1 MTTPSSLVGEMEQ
14 LEVRTIKKVSAR
26 LVPFL
31 VLCYLV
37 AYLDRVNVG
46 FAALTMNKDLG
57 LSASAYGFGAGVFF
71 LAYFFFEV
79 PSNLFLERVGARK
92 WIARI
97 MFSWGVVSG
106 AMAFVTGEK
115 SFFAVRVLLGIAEA
129 GFFPG
134 IIFYL
139 TLWFP
144 AAYRARIIGY
154 FMAAIPLST
163 VVGAP
168 ISGWLLGFDG
178 HLGLKGWQWMFILEA
193 LPSLILSVVVF
204 GYLTDRP
211 ADATWLAPDE
221 RAWLAQRMAQERQ
234 QRESVRSYS
243 VKQALMNPRV
253 LALSVIYF
261 GAVALNYGLSFFLPQ
276 IVKAF
281 GVSNFQTG
289 FISALPYVVGV
300 VSIVAWGHRS
310 DRKLERRFHSA
321 FPLGV
326 AATGIAV
333 STMLDDPTMKMIAFS
348 IAGFGIFGNL
358 PVFWTL
364 PAAFLSGP
372 AAAGGIALINSIGN
386 LAGFAGPFAMGRIKD
401 LTGSYT
407 GGLLSLAAAGYIA
420 MIIVLVIGHD
430 HSLERRPK
438 PERDVPV

>member
-1 MTTPSSLVGEMEQ
+1 MEQ
-14 LEVRTIKKVSAR
+14 IEVQTIRRVSTR

-31 VLCYLV
+31 ILCYFV

-57 LSASAYGFGAGVFF
+57 LTASAYGFGAGVFF
-71 LAYFFFEV
+71 LAYFIFEV

-97 MFSWGVVSG
+97 MFSWGLLSG
-106 AMAFVTGEK
+106 AMAFIQGET
-115 SFFAVRVLLGIAEA
+115 SFYVVRVLLGIAEA

-144 AAYRARIIGY
+144 AVYRARIIGY

-163 VVGAP
+163 VIGAP
-168 ISGWLLGFDG
+168 VSGWLLGFDG
-178 HLGLKGWQWMFILEA
+178 HLGLKGWQWLFILEA
-193 LPSLILSVVVF
+193 VPALILSFVVF
-204 GYLTDRP
+204 FYLTDRP
-211 ADATWLAPDE
+211 AAATWLKADE
-221 RAWLAQRMAQERQ
+221 RAWLVERMAEERR
-234 QRESVRSYS
+234 QRESARTFSVR
-243 VKQALMNPRV
+243 QALMNSKV
-253 LALSVIYF
+253 LALSLIYF

-289 FISALPYVVGV
+289 VVSALPYVVGT
-300 VSIVAWGHRS
+300 VSIVAWGRRS
-310 DRKLERRFHSA
+310 DRKLERRFHCA

-326 AATGIAV
+326 AATAIAV
-333 STMLDDPTMKMIAFS
+333 STAIDDPTMKMAALS
-348 IAGFGIFGNL
+348 VAGFGIFGNL

-364 PAAFLSGP
+364 PTAFLSGP

-401 LTGSYT
+401 LTGSYA
-407 GGLLSLAAAGYIA
+407 GGLLSLSAAGYLA
-420 MIIVLVIGHD
+420 MIIVLLIGHD
-430 HSLERRPK
+430 HSLERRP
-438 PERDVPV
+438 EPVAGATRVRH